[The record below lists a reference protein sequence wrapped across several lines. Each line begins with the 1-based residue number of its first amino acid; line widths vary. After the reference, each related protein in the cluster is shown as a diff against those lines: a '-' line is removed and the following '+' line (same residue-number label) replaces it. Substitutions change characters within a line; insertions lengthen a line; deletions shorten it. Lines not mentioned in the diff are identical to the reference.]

1 MNDPKR
7 TMQPT
12 GKTHLYAIL
21 AHPVAH
27 VRAAEF
33 YNPVFHARG
42 IDAFL
47 VPLHVRPEDLAEV
60 VPRLKKL
67 GNLRGLLLTIPHKE
81 AMAKL
86 CDQLGAN
93 GRLVGAVNTVRFAPD
108 GRLIGDMFDGIGLVQ
123 GALAS
128 GIALKGR
135 RVLLAGT
142 GGAGR
147 AVAFAL
153 AQEGVRALTL
163 ANRTASRAQAL
174 AADLAKGVPGI
185 RVEVGAPDPGGH
197 EVIINATSLGL
208 HEADPLPVDPNL
220 LTPMDLIE
228 IIAAVEVTPLRRAA
242 TDIGCRTMGGRAMVD
257 HQIEAQLRFFGETA

>member
-1 MNDPKR
+1 
-7 TMQPT
+7 MQPT

-33 YNPVFHARG
+33 YNPVFQARG
-42 IDAFL
+42 VDAFL
-47 VPLHVRPEDLAEV
+47 VPLHVLPEDLAEV

-67 GNLRGLLLTIPHKE
+67 RNLRGLLLTIPHKE
-81 AMAKL
+81 AMVRL
-86 CDQLGAN
+86 CDELGAN
-93 GRLVGAVNTVRFAPD
+93 GRLVGAVNTVRFATD
-108 GRLIGDMFDGIGLVQ
+108 GRTVGDMFDGTGLVQ

-128 GIALKGR
+128 DITLKGR
-135 RVLLAGT
+135 KVLLVGT

-147 AVAFAL
+147 AIAFAL
-153 AQEGVRALTL
+153 AQEGVRSLTL
-163 ANRTASRAQAL
+163 ANRTASRAEAL
-174 AADLAKGVPGI
+174 AADLAKGVPGV
-185 RVEVGAPDPGGH
+185 RVEVGPPDPSGH

-220 LTPMDLIE
+220 LTPAMDVLE

-257 HQIEAQLRFFGETA
+257 HQIEAQLRFFGEIE

>member
-1 MNDPKR
+1 
-7 TMQPT
+7 MQPT

-21 AHPVAH
+21 AHPVTH

-33 YNPVFHARG
+33 YNPVFQARG
-42 IDAFL
+42 VDAFL
-47 VPLHVRPEDLAEV
+47 VPLHVLPEDLIEV

-67 GNLRGLLLTIPHKE
+67 RNLRGLLLTIPHKE
-81 AMAKL
+81 GMARL
-86 CDQLGAN
+86 CDELGTN
-93 GRLVGAVNTVRFAPD
+93 GRLVGAVNTVRFAAD
-108 GRLIGDMFDGIGLVQ
+108 GRTVGDMFDGLGLLQ

-128 GIALKGR
+128 DIALKGR
-135 RVLLAGT
+135 KVLLVGT

-147 AVAFAL
+147 AIAFAL
-153 AQEGVRALTL
+153 AQEGVRSLTL

-174 AADLAKGVPGI
+174 ATDLAKGVPGV
-185 RVEVGAPDPGGH
+185 RVEVGPPDPSGH

-208 HEADPLPVDPNL
+208 HEADLLPVDPNL
-220 LTPMDLIE
+220 LTPAMDVIE

-257 HQIEAQLRFFGETA
+257 HQIDAQLRFLCEVE

>member
-1 MNDPKR
+1 
-7 TMQPT
+7 MQPT
-12 GKTHLYAIL
+12 RKTHLYAIL
-21 AHPVAH
+21 ADPVAH

-42 IDAFL
+42 LDAFL
-47 VPLHVRPEDLAEV
+47 FPLHVRPEDLADV

-67 GNLRGLLLTIPHKE
+67 RNLRGLLLTIPHKE
-81 AMAKL
+81 AMARL
-86 CDQLGAN
+86 CDELGAD
-93 GRLVGAVNTVRFAPD
+93 GRLADAVNTVRFAAD
-108 GRLIGDMFDGIGLVQ
+108 GRLIGDMFDGVGLVQ

-128 GIALKGR
+128 DLALKGKN
-135 RVLLAGT
+135 VLLVGT

-147 AVAFAL
+147 AIAFAL
-153 AQEGVRALTL
+153 AREGVRSLTL
-163 ANRTASRAQAL
+163 ANRTASRAAAL
-174 AADLAKGVPGI
+174 AADLADRVPGI
-185 RVEVGAPDPGGH
+185 PVGVGPPDPSGH

-220 LTPMDLIE
+220 LTPAMDVIE

-257 HQIEAQLRFFGETA
+257 HQIEAQLRFWGEID